1 MPTTDKKNQPTSD
14 RGDRNDRSDPGGRG
28 DRGDGNDRSAQS
40 DRGDEGGPT
49 AGRKKQMNAAA
60 PERRRELLDTAA
72 EVFAA
77 QGYNATTVRK
87 IADAAGMLAGSLYYH
102 FDSKESMLDE
112 ILSTFLTE
120 LWQGYDTVLDAG
132 LGPRE
137 TIEALVTESF
147 REIDRHRAAVAIYQK
162 ESRHLTDQ
170 PRFHYL
176 TDSQRRFEKAW
187 LGTLERGVA
196 SGAFRADLDVRLTYR
211 FVRDTVWVAASWY
224 RPGGLHSPEE
234 IARQYLSMVLDGIA
248 VRTGHPA

>member
-1 MPTTDKKNQPTSD
+1 MPNNKKSPAT
-14 RGDRNDRSDPGGRG
+14 P
-28 DRGDGNDRSAQS
+28 
-40 DRGDEGGPT
+40 
-49 AGRKKQMNAAA
+49 A
-60 PERRRELLDTAA
+60 PERRRQLLATAA

-77 QGYNATTVRK
+77 EGYNATTVRR
-87 IADAAGMLAGSLYYH
+87 IADEAGMLAGSLYYH

-112 ILSTFLTE
+112 ILSGFLSE
-120 LWQGYDTVLDAG
+120 LWEGYDAVLAAD

-162 ESRHLTDQ
+162 ESKQLVAQ
-170 PRFHYL
+170 ERFGYL
-176 TDSQRRFEKAW
+176 ADSQVKFEKAW

-196 SGAFRADLDVRLTYR
+196 DGVFRPDLDIRLTYR

-234 IARQYLSMVLDGIA
+234 IARQYLSMVLEGIA
-248 VRTGHPA
+248 LRGR

>member
-1 MPTTDKKNQPTSD
+1 MPKTVSSNSKKKP
-14 RGDRNDRSDPGGRG
+14 PV
-28 DRGDGNDRSAQS
+28 
-40 DRGDEGGPT
+40 T
-49 AGRKKQMNAAA
+49 AS

-120 LWQGYDTVLDAG
+120 LWEGYDAVLAAE

-176 TDSQRRFEKAW
+176 SDSQQKFEKAW
-187 LGTLERGVA
+187 LGTLERGVEA
-196 SGAFRADLDVRLTYR
+196 GTFRADLDIRLTYR

-224 RPGGLHSPEE
+224 RPGGQHSPDE

-248 VRTGHPA
+248 VRP

>member
-1 MPTTDKKNQPTSD
+1 MSPSKKKPRT
-14 RGDRNDRSDPGGRG
+14 
-28 DRGDGNDRSAQS
+28 
-40 DRGDEGGPT
+40 
-49 AGRKKQMNAAA
+49 AAA
-60 PERRRELLDTAA
+60 PERRRELLDIAA

-77 QGYNATTVRK
+77 QGYDATTVRR

-112 ILSTFLTE
+112 ILSTFLDE
-120 LWQGYDTVLDAG
+120 LWQGYDAVLAAR

-137 TIEALVTESF
+137 TVEALVTESF

-162 ESRHLTDQ
+162 ESRRLTEE

-176 TDSQRRFEKAW
+176 ADARRRFEKAW

-196 SGAFRADLDVRLTYR
+196 DGVFRVDLDVRLTYR

-224 RPGGLHSPEE
+224 RPGGRHSPEE

-248 VRTGHPA
+248 VRPARPAGNPPSGCDSGHAPRP

>member
-1 MPTTDKKNQPTSD
+1 MPNNKKTPAT
-14 RGDRNDRSDPGGRG
+14 P
-28 DRGDGNDRSAQS
+28 
-40 DRGDEGGPT
+40 
-49 AGRKKQMNAAA
+49 A
-60 PERRRELLDTAA
+60 PERRRQLLATAA

-77 QGYNATTVRK
+77 EGYNATTVRR

-112 ILSTFLTE
+112 ILSGFLDE
-120 LWQGYDTVLDAG
+120 LWEGYDAVLAAA

-162 ESRHLTDQ
+162 ESKHLVAHE
-170 PRFHYL
+170 RFRYL
-176 TDSQRRFEKAW
+176 ADSQVKFEKAW

-196 SGAFRADLDVRLTYR
+196 DGVFRDDLDIRLTYR

-234 IARQYLSMVLDGIA
+234 IARQYLSMVLEGIA
-248 VRTGHPA
+248 VRGR

>member
-1 MPTTDKKNQPTSD
+1 MPTHSQKKPQV
-14 RGDRNDRSDPGGRG
+14 
-28 DRGDGNDRSAQS
+28 
-40 DRGDEGGPT
+40 T
-49 AGRKKQMNAAA
+49 ASPQ
-60 PERRRELLDTAA
+60 RRRELLDTAA

-120 LWQGYDTVLDAG
+120 LWEGYDTVLASS

-162 ESRHLTDQ
+162 ESRHLSAQ

-176 TDSQRRFEKAW
+176 ADSQTKFEKAW

-196 SGAFRADLDVRLTYR
+196 DGIFRDELDIRLTYR

-224 RPGGLHSPEE
+224 RPGGQHSPEE

-248 VRTGHPA
+248 VRTE

>member
-1 MPTTDKKNQPTSD
+1 MPTNK
-14 RGDRNDRSDPGGRG
+14 
-28 DRGDGNDRSAQS
+28 
-40 DRGDEGGPT
+40 PT
-49 AGRKKQMNAAA
+49 AKKQPQVTAS

-112 ILSTFLTE
+112 ILSAFLTE
-120 LWQGYDTVLDAG
+120 LWDGYDTVLAAG

-162 ESRHLTDQ
+162 ESRTLSAQ

-176 TDSQRRFEKAW
+176 SGSQQKFEKAW
-187 LGTLERGVA
+187 LGTLERGVEA
-196 SGAFRADLDVRLTYR
+196 KVFRADLDIRLTYR

-224 RPGGLHSPEE
+224 RPGGQHSPEE

-248 VRTGHPA
+248 LRPT

>member
-1 MPTTDKKNQPTSD
+1 VPTVKKKTVMTP
-14 RGDRNDRSDPGGRG
+14 
-28 DRGDGNDRSAQS
+28 
-40 DRGDEGGPT
+40 
-49 AGRKKQMNAAA
+49 A
-60 PERRRELLDTAA
+60 PERRGEILATAA

-77 QGYNATTVRK
+77 QGYRATTVRK

-112 ILSTFLTE
+112 ILSTFLDE
-120 LWQGYDTVLDAG
+120 LWAGYDAVLAAD

-147 REIDRHRAAVAIYQK
+147 REIDRHHAAVAIYQK
-162 ESRHLTDQ
+162 ESKHLAAQ
-170 PRFHYL
+170 PRFGYL
-176 TDSQRRFEKAW
+176 AESQRKFENAW

-196 SGAFRADLDVRLTYR
+196 AKVFRADLDVRLTYR

-224 RPGGLHSPEE
+224 RPGGAHTPEE

-248 VRTGHPA
+248 IAN

>member
-1 MPTTDKKNQPTSD
+1 MPTKKKPQVTPS
-14 RGDRNDRSDPGGRG
+14 P
-28 DRGDGNDRSAQS
+28 A
-40 DRGDEGGPT
+40 
-49 AGRKKQMNAAA
+49 
-60 PERRRELLDTAA
+60 RRRELLATAA

-87 IADAAGMLAGSLYYH
+87 IADEAGMLAGSLYYH
-102 FDSKESMLDE
+102 FDSKESMVDE
-112 ILSTFLTE
+112 ILSTFLDE
-120 LWQGYDTVLDAG
+120 LWEGYDAVLGAG

-162 ESRHLTDQ
+162 ESKHLSTQ
-170 PRFHYL
+170 PRFGYL
-176 TDSQRRFEKAW
+176 ADSQQKFEKAW

-196 SGAFRADLDVRLTYR
+196 DQVFRADLDIRLTYR

-224 RPGGLHSPEE
+224 RPGGQHSPEE

-248 VRTGHPA
+248 LRT

>member
-1 MPTTDKKNQPTSD
+1 MAENGRVPTNKPTSQKK
-14 RGDRNDRSDPGGRG
+14 P
-28 DRGDGNDRSAQS
+28 QV
-40 DRGDEGGPT
+40 T
-49 AGRKKQMNAAA
+49 AS

-112 ILSTFLTE
+112 ILSAFLTE
-120 LWQGYDTVLDAG
+120 LWDGYDTVLAAG

-162 ESRHLTDQ
+162 ESRTLSAQ

-176 TDSQRRFEKAW
+176 SDSQQKFEKAW
-187 LGTLERGVA
+187 LGTLERGVEA
-196 SGAFRADLDVRLTYR
+196 EVFRADLDIRLTYR

-224 RPGGLHSPEE
+224 RPGGQHSPEE

-248 VRTGHPA
+248 LRPT

>member
-1 MPTTDKKNQPTSD
+1 MAENGRVPTNKPTAPTTKKKPQV
-14 RGDRNDRSDPGGRG
+14 
-28 DRGDGNDRSAQS
+28 
-40 DRGDEGGPT
+40 T
-49 AGRKKQMNAAA
+49 AS

-112 ILSTFLTE
+112 ILSAFLTE
-120 LWQGYDTVLDAG
+120 LWDGYDTVLAAG
-132 LGPRE
+132 LDPRQ

-162 ESRHLTDQ
+162 ESRTLSAQ

-176 TDSQRRFEKAW
+176 SDSQQKFEKAW

-196 SGAFRADLDVRLTYR
+196 AKVFRADLDIRLTYR

-224 RPGGLHSPEE
+224 RPGGQHSPEE

-248 VRTGHPA
+248 LRPT

>member
-1 MPTTDKKNQPTSD
+1 MPTNKKPQVT
-14 RGDRNDRSDPGGRG
+14 
-28 DRGDGNDRSAQS
+28 
-40 DRGDEGGPT
+40 
-49 AGRKKQMNAAA
+49 AA

-77 QGYNATTVRK
+77 QGYDATTVRK

-112 ILSTFLTE
+112 ILSAFLNE
-120 LWQGYDTVLDAG
+120 LWAGYDTVLAAG

-162 ESRHLTDQ
+162 EARTLSSQ

-176 TDSQRRFEKAW
+176 SDSQQKFEKAW

-196 SGAFRADLDVRLTYR
+196 AHVFRADLDIRLTYR

-224 RPGGLHSPEE
+224 RPGGHHSPEE

-248 VRTGHPA
+248 VRAT

>member
-1 MPTTDKKNQPTSD
+1 VPTKKKPQVTPS
-14 RGDRNDRSDPGGRG
+14 
-28 DRGDGNDRSAQS
+28 
-40 DRGDEGGPT
+40 
-49 AGRKKQMNAAA
+49 
-60 PERRRELLDTAA
+60 PERRRELLATAA

-102 FDSKESMLDE
+102 FDSKESMVDE

-120 LWQGYDTVLDAG
+120 LWEGYDAVLGAG

-137 TIEALVTESF
+137 TIAALVTESF

-162 ESRHLTDQ
+162 ESKHLATQ
-170 PRFHYL
+170 SRFQYL
-176 TDSQRRFEKAW
+176 VDSQQKFEKAW

-196 SGAFRADLDVRLTYR
+196 DKTFRADLDIRLTYR

-224 RPGGLHSPEE
+224 RPGGQHSPEE

-248 VRTGHPA
+248 LRT

>member
-1 MPTTDKKNQPTSD
+1 MSPS
-14 RGDRNDRSDPGGRG
+14 
-28 DRGDGNDRSAQS
+28 
-40 DRGDEGGPT
+40 
-49 AGRKKQMNAAA
+49 
-60 PERRRELLDTAA
+60 PERHSELLATAA

-112 ILSTFLTE
+112 ILSTFLDD
-120 LWQGYDTVLDAG
+120 LWTRYDAVLAAG

-162 ESRHLTDQ
+162 ESKHLSSQ

-176 TDSQRRFEKAW
+176 ADSQVKFEKAW
-187 LGTLERGVA
+187 LATLERGVA
-196 SGAFRADLDVRLTYR
+196 AEIFRADLDIRLTYR

-224 RPGGLHSPEE
+224 RPGGQHSPEE
-234 IARQYLSMVLDGIA
+234 IARQYLSMVLEGIA
-248 VRTGHPA
+248 LRD